1 MRKIVFIFVLLFSM
15 SGGAHESS
23 ELNKTM
29 KEMGHIYKQAM
40 KAQSAQEMQAH
51 LTELTILVNESKQ
64 FQFKQ
69 EVSAE
74 SVEGLNKVL
83 ETITEASQEVDSGR
97 VEKAREMLLK
107 IDELRK
113 QYHKLHE
120 PPSFWE
126 LLFGS

>member
-15 SGGAHESS
+15 SGVAHESS

-51 LTELTILVNESKQ
+51 LTELTTLVNESKQ

-83 ETITEASQEVDSGR
+83 ETITKASHEIDSGR

-120 PPSFWE
+120 PPGFWE